1 MKIETLRQYLVV
13 ATVATGSAGAAFAQD
28 GAVGGEWR
36 HHGGD
41 LGGTKY
47 SALSQIDAT
56 NFGDLEVAW
65 RWESADHRIVDL
77 PYEVGHYRSTPLM
90 VGGRV
95 FAATSHGQ
103 IAELDPATG
112 TQRWVL
118 DPKSYL
124 RDKPNMNPLQTRG
137 IEYWTDGTDERIFVA
152 TIGKQLVAIDLST
165 GVFDF
170 EFGSDGM
177 VDLSKDLGNTEGLAM
192 RNITHGSPPI
202 IVRDTIVVGSKMF
215 DYGLRNN
222 SPPGHVRAYDVR
234 TGELKWRF
242 NTIPQ
247 EGEPG
252 TETWENESYK
262 TTGNTNVW
270 AAMAADEELGYVYLP
285 TSTPTND
292 YWGGKRHGDNLYA
305 ESIVCLDAET
315 GERIWHFQTVHHG
328 IWDYDIASA
337 PNLIDVVVDG
347 RLVKA
352 IAQVSKTGYT
362 YVFDRA
368 TGEPVWPIPEK
379 PVNGYSTVPGE
390 KLAMTQPIPSKPP
403 PFEQIGVTEDDLI
416 DFTPELRREAL
427 EIAHQYVLGP
437 IFTPLIVAGEGGK
450 RGTLVVPGAAGGANW
465 PGASVDPQ
473 SGYLYVESQTRPVPM
488 ALVEPDAARS
498 DWQLVIDYP
507 GYENPQGLPLL
518 KPPYRRIT
526 AIDLRTGEH
535 AWQIPHGDGPRNH
548 PAIKHLDLGPLGSP
562 YARVVAEGGLL
573 VTKTLLITILSK
585 VDDLSEDRKPFGTYL
600 EAYNKATGEFL
611 ARVETDTNLHGVPM
625 TYMYEGRQ
633 YIAIAGG
640 GRDER
645 QELVAFALP
654 KL

>member
-1 MKIETLRQYLVV
+1 MRIDAVTRAALVALAAGSF
-13 ATVATGSAGAAFAQD
+13 ATVASAQHGAHD
-28 GAVGGEWR
+28 GDWR

-41 LGGTKY
+41 HGGTKY
-47 SALSQIDAT
+47 SALSQIDGG
-56 NFGDLEVAW
+56 NFGQLEVAW
-65 RWESADHRIVDL
+65 RWESADHRIIDL
-77 PYEVGHYRSTPLM
+77 PYEAGHYRSTPLK
-90 VGGRV
+90 VGGHV

-103 IAELDPATG
+103 IAALDPTTG
-112 TQRWVL
+112 EELWVL

-124 RDKPNMNPLQTRG
+124 RGKPNMNPLQTRG
-137 IEYWTDGTDERIFVA
+137 IEYWTDGDEERVFVA
-152 TIGKQLVAIDLST
+152 TIGKQLVSVDLSS

-170 EFGSDGM
+170 EFGQDGM
-177 VDLSKDLGNTEGLAM
+177 VDLSKDLGNTDGLAM

-202 IVRDTIVVGSKMF
+202 VVGDTIIVGSKMF

-222 SPPGHVRAYDVR
+222 SPPGHIRAYDVR

-247 EGEPG
+247 EGEPF
-252 TETWENESYK
+252 TETWGDDSWK

-270 AAMAADEELGYVYLP
+270 AAIVADPELGYVYLP

-292 YWGGKRHGDNLYA
+292 YWGGLRHGDNLFA
-305 ESIVCLDAET
+305 ESLLCLDIET

-347 RLVKA
+347 KLIQAV
-352 IAQVSKTGYT
+352 AQVSKTGYT
-362 YVFDRA
+362 YVLDR
-368 TGEPVWPIPEK
+368 TSGEPVWPIPEQ

-390 KLAMTQPIPSKPP
+390 KLSMTQPIPSKPP
-403 PFEQIGVTEDDLI
+403 PFEQIGITEDDLI

-465 PGASVDPQ
+465 PGASIDPQ

-488 ALVEPDAARS
+488 ALVKPDAARS
-498 DWQLVIDYP
+498 DWQWVIDYP
-507 GYENPQGLPLL
+507 RTDGPQGLPLM

-535 AWQIPHGDGPRNH
+535 AWQIPHGEGPTNH
-548 PAIKHLDLGPLGSP
+548 PAIKHLELGPLGSSYP
-562 YARVVAEGGLL
+562 RVVAEGGIL
-573 VTKTLLITILSK
+573 VTKTLLITILAK
-585 VDDLSEDRKPFGTYL
+585 VDELSEERRPFGSYL

-611 ARVETDTNLHGVPM
+611 ARVEVDTNLHGVPM
-625 TYMYEGRQ
+625 TYSHEGRQ
-633 YIAIAGG
+633 FIAVAGG
-640 GRDER
+640 GRGETE
-645 QELVAFALP
+645 ELVVFSLP
-654 KL
+654 NA